1 VRDLDGDGQP
11 DLLVLATGYSDYDAG
26 LGAIWVVSR
35 AKLREAL
42 ALPGYLRELRIPS
55 SAALGFPPPDAPTF
69 YDYAQP
75 GTTTV
80 VGDRL
85 ISAAQVAY
93 KLANQRREE
102 QLLFRTF
109 DLAGAEPT
117 RPIAACRITRDYPFV
132 EPHFT
137 DIVGVED
144 FDQDGRPDLVFW
156 ERGPHPVSKRMSGRV
171 IVVFSPPCD
180 PATAPQ
186 RGDPEAPQP
195 E

>member
-1 VRDLDGDGQP
+1 M
-11 DLLVLATGYSDYDAG
+11 LATGYSDYDAG